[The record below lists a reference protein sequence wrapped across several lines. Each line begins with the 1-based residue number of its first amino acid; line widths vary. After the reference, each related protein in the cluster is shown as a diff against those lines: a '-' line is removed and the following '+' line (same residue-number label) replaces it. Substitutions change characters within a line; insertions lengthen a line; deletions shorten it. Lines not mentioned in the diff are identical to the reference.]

1 MYYVLVAGGG
11 ETSRANIEALM
22 DDFYYSKGKQ
32 EGTLVVAYE
41 KTPTRPQVFA
51 AQYAKEKERDIV
63 VFAYEDAQTVGIPGA
78 TFNPTGFPIRDAVEF
93 IKGQDS
99 VIFSIHM
106 DGDIDSNLLIKGANE
121 HQVPIFNL
129 KDGLLPLNDVA
140 VEPVPVSETNH
151 VVSAPVVD
159 PLPQVQEKTE
169 PLSKIDSQPTPTT
182 QDDKLKE
189 ALRVGLEAAMEYLK
203 NA

>member
-1 MYYVLVAGGG
+1 MYYVLVAGNG

-140 VEPVPVSETNH
+140 VEPVPVSEP
-151 VVSAPVVD
+151 APVIDV
-159 PLPQVQEKTE
+159 PQVVEKPE
-169 PLSKIDSQPTPTT
+169 GLSKTDSQPEPTT

>member
-1 MYYVLVAGGG
+1 MYYVLIAGGG

-32 EGTLVVAYE
+32 EGTTVIAYE
-41 KTPTRPQVFA
+41 KTPTRAQIFA
-51 AQYAKEKERDIV
+51 AQFAKEKERDIV

-78 TFNPTGFPIRDAVEF
+78 TFNPTGFPIRDAIEF

-140 VEPVPVSETNH
+140 VEPVPT
-151 VVSAPVVD
+151 SAVKEE
-159 PLPQVQEKTE
+159 PLPQESVEE
-169 PLSKIDSQPTPTT
+169 PVLPKIDNPKPKASEE
-182 QDDKLKE
+182 DKLKE
-189 ALRVGLEAAMEYLK
+189 ALRIGLEAAMEYLK
-203 NA
+203 S

>member
-1 MYYVLVAGGG
+1 MYYVLVAGNG

-140 VEPVPVSETNH
+140 VEPVPVSEP
-151 VVSAPVVD
+151 APVIDV
-159 PLPQVQEKTE
+159 PQVVEKPE
-169 PLSKIDSQPTPTT
+169 GLSKIDSQPEPTT